1 MITQEQKITF
11 NKIDV
16 AYRNIENNDNQ
27 YEVMRFILSCLSNSQ
42 LETTKKLIK
51 VIKQTE
57 KSKI

>member
-27 YEVMRFILSCLSNSQ
+27 YEVMRFILSCLSNAQ

-51 VIKQTE
+51 AIKQME
-57 KSKI
+57 KGK